1 MLPLPGPGF
10 FYSLLKDVG
19 RLSLGRLR
27 SRSLPR
33 AEAFRRWTVDQWYP
47 PSTAIREFADQDLAR
62 RSDKANQ
69 EADLLRDEAMGM
81 TWEQYPEAYKAASA
95 EANDATIR
103 ADALYELLKGDLEYQ
118 LLNGDLIARGF
129 AEPHSHRAPYLTI
142 CRHEWRVIKLEPP
155 ENRAAG
161 GGVSYIGVT
170 IGKPGTKRFLCR
182 WAGDR

>member
-10 FYSLLKDVG
+10 FYSLLKDLG

-27 SRSLPR
+27 GRSLPR

-47 PSTAIREFADQDLAR
+47 ASTAIREFADQDLVR

-69 EADLLRDEAMGM
+69 EANQLWEEALGI
-81 TWEQYPEAYKAASA
+81 TWEAYPEAYKASRAQ
-95 EANDATIR
+95 ANDATIR
-103 ADALYELLKGDLEYQ
+103 ADALYELLREGLECQ

-129 AEPHSHRAPYLTI
+129 AEPYVHRAPYLTI
-142 CRHEWRVIKLEPP
+142 SRHAWRVIKLEAP
-155 ENRAAG
+155 ETRAAG
-161 GGVSYIGVT
+161 GGISYIGVT
-170 IGKPGTKRFLCR
+170 IGKPGTKRFLWR